1 MIDTTLRNSIA
12 IVTKYS
18 KSANAFFHKTIICY
32 SMNKLNKINLFIFQ
46 SYHTSMLSSYIL
58 NFKVLKFDYGM

>member
-18 KSANAFFHKTIICY
+18 KSANAFFYKTIICY
-32 SMNKLNKINLFIFQ
+32 SMNKLNKNQ
-46 SYHTSMLSSYIL
+46 SVYFSKLSYL
-58 NFKVLKFDYGM
+58 NVEFLYS